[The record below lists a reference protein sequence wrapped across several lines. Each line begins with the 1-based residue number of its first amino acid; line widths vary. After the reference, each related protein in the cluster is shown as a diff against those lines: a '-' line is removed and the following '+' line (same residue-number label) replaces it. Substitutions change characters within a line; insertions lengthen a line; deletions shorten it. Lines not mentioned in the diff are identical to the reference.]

1 MSVGIGLLT
10 NGISNTID
18 GKPFFQGATR
28 SIAFSILTY
37 GVSAGI
43 GDAAKAIVEKGLLK
57 ASEVFVFQAMAH
69 GFAGG
74 LISAMQGGKFMHG
87 FASGALSSLA
97 SSASIA
103 LQALK
108 AGPVPTVMI
117 GGLAGGLGSVISGG
131 DFFNGFRYGAI
142 SAAFNHVTH
151 FIESTIE
158 QSAYTEATVYI
169 ETDGV
174 GHVYLEVE
182 GVVYSYGR
190 YNGSYSPSSGSF
202 GPLGD
207 GVLLKLEGENAQN
220 YIKDRS
226 SKYPTEKFK
235 VKVNAKNITTFYENI
250 YNSGT
255 PLNNNRGYNK
265 FGRVVD
271 VYNLIGPCGNNCTTI
286 TYKALNFGGAKV
298 SPAQTPVGMLFDFRL
313 QSYINKGY
321 KQNERLWGPK

>member
-1 MSVGIGLLT
+1 MLT

-28 SIAFSILTY
+28 SIAFSIRTF

-57 ASEVFVFQAMAH
+57 ALEVFVFQAMAH

-74 LISAMQGGKFMHG
+74 LISAMQGG
-87 FASGALSSLA
+87 
-97 SSASIA
+97 
-103 LQALK
+103 
-108 AGPVPTVMI
+108 
-117 GGLAGGLGSVISGG
+117 
-131 DFFNGFRYGAI
+131 
-142 SAAFNHVTH
+142 
-151 FIESTIE
+151 
-158 QSAYTEATVYI
+158 
-169 ETDGV
+169 
-174 GHVYLEVE
+174 
-182 GVVYSYGR
+182 
-190 YNGSYSPSSGSF
+190 
-202 GPLGD
+202 
-207 GVLLKLEGENAQN
+207 
-220 YIKDRS
+220 
-226 SKYPTEKFK
+226 
-235 VKVNAKNITTFYENI
+235 
-250 YNSGT
+250 
-255 PLNNNRGYNK
+255 NNNRGYNK